1 MVMKVVKV
9 RDQIAFKAE
18 KMNKVSLF
26 DSERFFC
33 DVYCLDPG
41 QTQKVH
47 AHEGSDKIY
56 YVLEGRGKITVGQ
69 EEKVVAADEMT
80 LAPSG
85 EEHGVVNHTDQQ
97 LVMLVFMAPKP
108 Q

>member
-1 MVMKVVKV
+1 MKVLKV
-9 RDQIAFKAE
+9 RDQAAFKAE

-26 DSERFFC
+26 DTDRFFC
-33 DVYCLDPG
+33 DVYCLEPG
-41 QTQKVH
+41 QKQKVH

-56 YVLEGRGKITVGQ
+56 YVLEGKGRVTVGT
-69 EEKVVAADEMT
+69 EEKEMLADEIT

-85 EEHGVVNHTDQQ
+85 EEHGVVNHTDRR

>member
-1 MVMKVVKV
+1 MKVLKV
-9 RDQIAFKAE
+9 RDQIAFNAE

-33 DVYCLDPG
+33 DVYCLEPG
-41 QTQKVH
+41 QKQKVH
-47 AHEGSDKIY
+47 AHDGSDKIY
-56 YVLEGRGKITVGQ
+56 YVLEGKGRVTVGAD
-69 EEKVVAADEMT
+69 EHELAADEIT
-80 LAPSG
+80 IAPSG
-85 EEHGVVNHTDQQ
+85 EEHGVVNHTDRR

>member
-1 MVMKVVKV
+1 MKVVKV
-9 RDQIAFKAE
+9 GDAIAFKSE

-33 DVYCLDPG
+33 DVYCLEPG
-41 QTQKVH
+41 QIQKVH

-56 YVLEGRGKITVGQ
+56 YVLEGRARITVGT
-69 EEKVVAADEMT
+69 EEKEVQAGEMT
-80 LAPSG
+80 VAPSG
-85 EEHGVVNHTDQQ
+85 DVHGVVNHTQEKTA
-97 LVMLVFMAPKP
+97 MLVFMAPKP